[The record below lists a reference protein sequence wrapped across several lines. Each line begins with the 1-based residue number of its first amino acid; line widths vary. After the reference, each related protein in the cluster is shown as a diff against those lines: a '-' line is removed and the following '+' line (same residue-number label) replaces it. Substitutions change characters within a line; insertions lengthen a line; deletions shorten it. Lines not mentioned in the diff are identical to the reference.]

1 MLTFTSILIILAERL
16 REEEKENGRMQIEED
31 DEDDVEAEA
40 PPKGGL
46 GVRKA
51 AIAQKERAAK
61 WAKDNLGE
69 KGISGG
75 VKLVTGKA
83 LSALEIAKEDAKKI
97 QKEKL
102 DARVL
107 KLKPKK

>member
-1 MLTFTSILIILAERL
+1 MRL
-16 REEEKENGRMQIEED
+16 KEEEKENGRTQIEED
-31 DEDDVEAEA
+31 EDNEDVEAEA

-69 KGISGG
+69 KGAAGSA
-75 VKLVTGKA
+75 KLVMGKP